1 MKLTTM
7 KIHKFLR
14 LTAFSVIILFICFNI
29 AQAQAASVSISPASI
44 DAKVKRGASY
54 TQTFT
59 LTNNTGTR
67 LLLHCSLTDFW
78 YDENNTRLTGRAG
91 TLPRSA
97 SLWIQFSPAEVV
109 IEPNSTATVKAV
121 ITIPQNV
128 SGSYY
133 AVPNFEAMP
142 ADKPT
147 VNAVGNQAAASIGI
161 RFRGLMMFTT
171 DDGAEYNVEI
181 MGGKIAPPTDSSEL
195 GLDLDLR
202 NRGTAH
208 AKVRGSFAI
217 LNSAGILAGRGNIN
231 EKRYLPSQRDF
242 IKAGWAGKLPPGN
255 YICVVTLSYNRVGLE
270 PVSLVYELPFTVK

>member
-1 MKLTTM
+1 MKTSKLLSLVT
-7 KIHKFLR
+7 
-14 LTAFSVIILFICFNI
+14 FSVFTLLICFNA
-29 AQAQAASVSISPASI
+29 AQAQESSVSISPASI

-59 LTNNTGTR
+59 LTNKTGTR
-67 LLLHCSLTDFW
+67 LLLNSSLSDFW
-78 YDENNTRLTGRAG
+78 YDENNSRLTGRAG

-97 SLWIQFSPAEVV
+97 SLWIQFSPAEIV

-121 ITIPQNV
+121 ITIPQDV

-133 AVPNFEAMP
+133 AVPNFEAVP
-142 ADKPT
+142 ADKPV
-147 VNAVGNQAAASIGI
+147 VNVSTNQTSTSIGI

-171 DDGAEYNVEI
+171 DEGAEYNVEI

-195 GLDLDLR
+195 ELDLDLR

-217 LNSAGILAGRGNIN
+217 LDSKGALAGRGNIA
-231 EKRYLPSQRDF
+231 EKRYLPTQRDF
-242 IKAGWAGKLPPGN
+242 IKAGWAGKLPPGS
-255 YICVVTLSYNRVGLE
+255 YTCIVTLSYNRVGAE
-270 PVSLVYELPFTVK
+270 PISLVHELPFTVK